1 MCQPDD
7 LNNRR
12 SRMEALLTAHQW
24 PLLAVLALA
33 GSFGVFTGRIA
44 ELKGYSANGGWAVAG
59 LLLGPIALIAAAGLP
74 DLTTR
79 KLLREYL
86 DRLP

>member
-1 MCQPDD
+1 MT
-7 LNNRR
+7 
-12 SRMEALLTAHQW
+12 LL
-24 PLLAVLALA
+24 VVFVLA
-33 GSFGVFTGRIA
+33 GSFGVFTGKIA
-44 ELKGYSANGGWAVAG
+44 ERKGYTSNGGWAVAG

>member
-1 MCQPDD
+1 MFPTSD
-7 LNNRR
+7 
-12 SRMEALLTAHQW
+12 HW
-24 PLLAVLALA
+24 VLLAVVVLAA
-33 GSFGVFTGRIA
+33 SFGAFTGKIA
-44 ELKGYSANGGWAVAG
+44 ELKGVPTPSDWFFVGCV
-59 LLLGPIALIAAAGLP
+59 LGPIALIAAAGLP